1 VARRR
6 NDTKENTVSTET
18 VNESNDVDLDVDTS
32 AEEDGVVESTE
43 ATAEK
48 APKAKKEP
56 VRGELHEGY
65 VTPVGLAKVIT
76 EKGLH
81 TNREGAVTTLAPQM
95 VYSYIKNAP
104 KEDPFPF
111 EEGYKDQSD
120 KPRQAAK
127 LEDALAWWDRK
138 RVRAGER
145 KANAAA
151 KASKKAEKPATE
163 GNTEDAAPSEAVEAE

>member
-18 VNESNDVDLDVDTS
+18 VNESSDVDLDVDTTP
-32 AEEDGVVESTE
+32 EEDGVVEP
-43 ATAEK
+43 TAESTTEK
-48 APKAKKEP
+48 TPKAKKEP

-81 TNREGAVTTLAPQM
+81 TNREGEVVPLAPQM
-95 VYSYIKNAP
+95 VYSYVKNAP
-104 KEDPFPF
+104 KDDPFPF
-111 EEGYKDQSD
+111 EEGYLDQSG

-127 LEDALAWWDRK
+127 LEAALAWWDRK
-138 RVRAGER
+138 KTRANER
-145 KANAAA
+145 KTNAAT
-151 KASKKAEKPATE
+151 KAAKKAAAPAPATSDE
-163 GNTEDAAPSEAVEAE
+163 PTPEAVEAE